1 VDAFCSLTGINER
14 IDKILYEYRVTQ
26 SLTIFQQESNDVICP
41 PYENLIDK
49 FCFRILPKIGRNIK
63 WLHLEF
69 LSVDRIL
76 VAAFYSNLYGLG
88 LYNINMNTAAS
99 LFFARSSSLHMFKH
113 QITSLI
119 IHLDKDYSPFERR
132 ALVNESK
139 ILYELKEDDFNF
151 IVETDA
157 NDTVAR
163 NETIDLDSILPKIVG
178 HARIE
183 NFFGIPGDFSKK
195 KKDLYKITR
204 LPLFVDERKAVYT
217 ANFPRFL
224 SLGEDG
230 SSSGWFDY
238 KERKCTADE
247 KSRYTFCTIAV
258 PVFSSIQ
265 HPCLRSIVLNN
276 STKDCLKETVD
287 LSSPHIVKTM
297 ILGYNKS
304 SGEGIL
310 IPYKNIK
317 NFSRLPF
324 LFPVVEFPGD
334 GVDFGSVEV
343 VPVVVFDV
351 DIDFCAPV
359 DVVIVLVAD

>member
-132 ALVNESK
+132 ALGQT
-139 ILYELKEDDFNF
+139 F
-151 IVETDA
+151 IR
-157 NDTVAR
+157 TVA
-163 NETIDLDSILPKIVG
+163 L
-178 HARIE
+178 
-183 NFFGIPGDFSKK
+183 GD
-195 KKDLYKITR
+195 
-204 LPLFVDERKAVYT
+204 
-217 ANFPRFL
+217 
-224 SLGEDG
+224 
-230 SSSGWFDY
+230 
-238 KERKCTADE
+238 
-247 KSRYTFCTIAV
+247 
-258 PVFSSIQ
+258 
-265 HPCLRSIVLNN
+265 
-276 STKDCLKETVD
+276 
-287 LSSPHIVKTM
+287 
-297 ILGYNKS
+297 
-304 SGEGIL
+304 
-310 IPYKNIK
+310 
-317 NFSRLPF
+317 
-324 LFPVVEFPGD
+324 
-334 GVDFGSVEV
+334 
-343 VPVVVFDV
+343 
-351 DIDFCAPV
+351 
-359 DVVIVLVAD
+359 

>member
-1 VDAFCSLTGINER
+1 MKLNSVDAFCSLTGINER

-76 VAAFYSNLYGLG
+76 VAAFYPNLYGLG

-99 LFFARSSSLHMFKH
+99 LFF
-113 QITSLI
+113 
-119 IHLDKDYSPFERR
+119 
-132 ALVNESK
+132 VNESK

-287 LSSPHIVKTM
+287 LSSPHIV
-297 ILGYNKS
+297 
-304 SGEGIL
+304 
-310 IPYKNIK
+310 
-317 NFSRLPF
+317 
-324 LFPVVEFPGD
+324 
-334 GVDFGSVEV
+334 
-343 VPVVVFDV
+343 
-351 DIDFCAPV
+351 
-359 DVVIVLVAD
+359 